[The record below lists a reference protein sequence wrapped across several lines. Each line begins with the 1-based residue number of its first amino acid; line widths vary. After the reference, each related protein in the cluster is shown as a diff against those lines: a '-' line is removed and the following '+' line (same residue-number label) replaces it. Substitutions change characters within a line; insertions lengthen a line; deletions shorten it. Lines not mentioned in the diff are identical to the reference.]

1 MLHFLTLTKTE
12 SKKKCTNTTIIFRK
26 QPFNS
31 YSRRERLD
39 PFHDAS
45 RPHTLAVAVALAS
58 KFLRGPHPARKF
70 SPHYLHHLQPSTN
83 IIVFTILDLSIN
95 QSNTNGQMAGK
106 HNNIPLS
113 PSPKS
118 DKNHRA
124 GYGARLRLLLTLLP
138 GHESGVGSSPTLF
151 SIRLAIVRYSRY
163 SFFGDF
169 WSFFWRFR

>member
-70 SPHYLHHLQPSTN
+70 SPHYLHHIQPSTN

-151 SIRLAIVRYSRY
+151 SIRLAIVRYPRY
-163 SFFGDF
+163 SFLVIF
-169 WSFFWRFR
+169 WSFR